1 MIRNFFPEFSA
12 TVLPLTSAG
21 HYPTSPKVT
30 HPWKHWFHLWPTRDA
45 LRVEFPFSCFS
56 RSCLR
61 CSFSGIII
69 SSNDIFVN
77 LTLLRWFLSSRFK
90 NNTEHFISDVQHVLS
105 SFFPVQLNVWLSLFF
120 YAHIC
125 FEVLLFALTSICLI
139 KLILTSS
146 HGGAFRSSFACLKN
160 YIKPKLHLSELLV
173 G

>member
-56 RSCLR
+56 RSCVR

-90 NNTEHFISDVQHVLS
+90 NNTEHFISDVQHVVS
-105 SFFPVQLNVWLSLFF
+105 SFFPVQLNVWMSFFFFFCSYLFRRVVVCFVF
-120 YAHIC
+120 Y
-125 FEVLLFALTSICLI
+125 LFIQAVYE
-139 KLILTSS
+139 KQ
-146 HGGAFRSSFACLKN
+146 HGWCISK
-160 YIKPKLHLSELLV
+160 
-173 G
+173 